1 MNFLELKYIDCAT
14 ASDGASLC
22 LILRDDETNK
32 FCLILN
38 RAIGTNTL
46 NKLFYYQKQLLFF
59 LEEEKLRPYLQKLA
73 VKSSI
78 ERSR

>member
-46 NKLFYYQKQLLFF
+46 NKLFYYQNQKQLLFS
-59 LEEEKLRPYLQKLA
+59 LEQEKLLPYLQKLA
-73 VKSSI
+73 VKCSI
-78 ERSR
+78 K